1 MPDKKTLIPKW
12 QIPNENDSHFGA
24 GAPVRKRS
32 ANAMVLPAPLYQTE
46 RGLSSLFFT
55 FGKISPGRAGLCNDP
70 ARAPKCK
77 VENQRKMV
85 GGADYS
91 RPPRGLSSLF

>member
-1 MPDKKTLIPKW
+1 MPDKKTPIPKMRS
-12 QIPNENDSHFGA
+12 QSGLTKNFGA
-24 GAPVRKRS
+24 RAPVRKRS
-32 ANAMVLPAPLYQTE
+32 ANAMVLPAPLYQIE

-55 FGKISPGRAGLCNDP
+55 FGEISPGRAGLCNDP

-77 VENQRKMV
+77 VEKQRKMV

-91 RPPRGLSSLF
+91 RPRRGLSSLF

>member
-1 MPDKKTLIPKW
+1 MSDKKTLIPKW
-12 QIPNENDSHFGA
+12 QIPNENHSHFGA
-24 GAPVRKRS
+24 RAPVRKRS
-32 ANAMVLPAPLYQTE
+32 ANAMVSLAPLYQTE
-46 RGLSSLFFT
+46 RGLSSLFLT
-55 FGKISPGRAGLCNDP
+55 FGEISPGRAGLCNDP

-77 VENQRKMV
+77 VEKQRKMV